1 MSVSLGLVTLELF
14 LTLLLYSRRFLQREF
29 SVCPVTYID
38 KVLFQNKFLAQSYA
52 VIGSIYDDPK
62 PPFERLKNPRK
73 LDNDRDTLS
82 KVYCELIEEL
92 KYAKEKAK
100 LQKSMH
106 SQFSPSSVANMGTDN
121 AQLEADAQ
129 LAATLDIEEHE
140 ENGMMIEW

>member
-1 MSVSLGLVTLELF
+1 VSFSLRLITLDIL
-14 LTLLLYSRRFLQREF
+14 LTLLLCSRRFLQREF

-38 KVLFQNKFLAQSYA
+38 KVLLQNRFLASSYA
-52 VIGSIYDDPK
+52 VIGSVYDDPK

-73 LDNDRDTLS
+73 LDNDSDTLS
-82 KVYCELIEEL
+82 KVYCELVEEL

-100 LQKSMH
+100 LQKSTNF
-106 SQFSPSSVANMGTDN
+106 QLLRLSVANMGTGN
-121 AQLEADAQ
+121 AQLEADAK